1 MTDCQV
7 MPWDLYHHEDKS
19 RCKTP
24 CAGPAHSKRPTLKIK
39 DVCPDITPDLFCHN
53 CNAETFVI
61 SAFVLAESGYQGPPS
76 GQTISIRQ
84 LNHQAENFLHR
95 GIQTTIETMM
105 LVFAGEHWADEGV
118 IRGCEQQA
126 WKKLSKSAGFS
137 KLASWIPETPTK
149 AGESVLYRIA

>member
-1 MTDCQV
+1 

-19 RCKTP
+19 RTKTS
-24 CAGPAHSKRPTLKIK
+24 CAGPAHCKRPTLKIK
-39 DVCPDITPDLFCHN
+39 DVCPDITPDLFCPN

-61 SAFVLAESGYQGPPS
+61 CAFLLASSGYQGPPS
-76 GQTISIRQ
+76 GQTMSIRQ
-84 LNHQAENFLHR
+84 LNQQAERFLHR

-105 LVFAGEHWADEGV
+105 LRFALESWADDGV

-137 KLASWIPETPTK
+137 KLNSWIPGTPTK
-149 AGESVLYRIA
+149 AGKSVLAIDST